1 MRCLE
6 GHPRL
11 LHVSQHRSFFFARSR
26 RLGFACFDR
35 GLHAQVHRP
44 FERSGEASGID
55 RRSCRVIALCG
66 LIGGPDAD
74 DDLNVLRQQHPAWW
88 LCYGRGKH
96 SGKLLAELAGRL
108 CDAGRMDLEPL
119 PDVVQEVG
127 RLRHRVISGRTD
139 LTLGL

>member
-11 LHVSQHRSFFFARSR
+11 LHVGQHRSFFARSR

-74 DDLNVLRQQHPAWW
+74 DDLNALWQTAAQPLNEIAQMRRTAIDVEKRDAHDRYVGSVQ
-88 LCYGRGKH
+88 
-96 SGKLLAELAGRL
+96 RL
-108 CDAGRMDLEPL
+108 DF
-119 PDVVQEVG
+119 
-127 RLRHRVISGRTD
+127 
-139 LTLGL
+139 LT